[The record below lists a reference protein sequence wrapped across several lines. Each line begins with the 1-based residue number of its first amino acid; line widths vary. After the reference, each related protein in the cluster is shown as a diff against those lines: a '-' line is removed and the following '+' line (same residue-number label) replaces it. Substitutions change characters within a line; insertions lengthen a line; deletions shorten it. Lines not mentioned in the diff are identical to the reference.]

1 MRAIQNLK
9 HFCDS
14 ELAGRYE
21 LEIVDIYTEPRRAVE
36 DKVVAIPTLIKQ
48 APGAVRRLIG
58 DLSELAAVR
67 RGLELP
73 GRTG

>member
-1 MRAIQNLK
+1 MRAIRNLK

-21 LEIVDIYTEPRRAVE
+21 LEVVDIYKEPRRALE
-36 DKVVAIPTLIKQ
+36 DEIVAVPTLIKQ

-73 GRTG
+73 GRAG